1 MQQVPSPAFLPSC
14 VCLIWGDILT
24 WIDLAW
30 HSDMN
35 YVCSKKLH
43 KQYGRMS
50 LKCPYRKRV
59 FEVLYPNKKKL
70 IFNVLLPKNHLSI
83 SSFGHA
89 QWSWLRNERWW
100 QMASFQEHLKASC
113 SYFTCLMTALL
124 HQLLFVFFQILSLT
138 KSLTTTETTCTGR
151 IWRFLT
157 RCHNTFRNPGSFS
170 TVNWIGHYWSTN
182 FTLLCR
188 HLSVNFNSHTVT
200 YHKLFVIYRQKAVL
214 YYLKRPES
222 LSLLVWNHGTPC
234 FGDSGPSLHEWRN
247 RNNPAL

>member
-1 MQQVPSPAFLPSC
+1 MYFCQKITFQFPALATPNEVDCVMKDGDKWRHFRNISKLHALTLLAWWPHCCTNFNLFFFSDFVPDKKSYHYWNYLY
-14 VCLIWGDILT
+14 WQ
-24 WIDLAW
+24 DLAIP
-30 HSDMN
+30 DT
-35 YVCSKKLH
+35 
-43 KQYGRMS
+43 MS
-50 LKCPYRKRV
+50 QHIQKPRL
-59 FEVLYPNKKKL
+59 FQ
-70 IFNVLLPKNHLSI
+70 H
-83 SSFGHA
+83 
-89 QWSWLRNERWW
+89 WL
-100 QMASFQEHLKASC
+100 
-113 SYFTCLMTALL
+113 
-124 HQLLFVFFQILSLT
+124 
-138 KSLTTTETTCTGR
+138 
-151 IWRFLT
+151 
-157 RCHNTFRNPGSFS
+157 